1 MGCVRHRRA
10 ASTLATV
17 LAVLTM
23 GGAGC
28 QRGCTQIGGESGVV
42 VFIAGEG
49 RTGPVV
55 VDVCVRDVCAS
66 ASAAGT
72 EGPVYVMT
80 REVESDDPVE
90 VVVTV
95 RRQDGTVLVPATRAT
110 VVPERYQPNGPEC
123 EPTVY
128 SATVTVTTQP

>member
-1 MGCVRHRRA
+1 VGWVRHLRV

-17 LAVLTM
+17 LALLTT
-23 GGAGC
+23 GAGC
-28 QRGCTQIGGESGVV
+28 QRGCTQIGGDSGVG

-55 VDVCVRDVCAS
+55 VDVCVRAVCAS
-66 ASAAGT
+66 ASVAGT

-110 VVPERYQPNGPEC
+110 VVPERHQPNGPEC
-123 EPTVY
+123 EPTFY